1 MNPNILKEKEKVL
14 LNAVAPGAITH
25 IIQGFFLLSTTTFSY
40 YTWNNF
46 GFKGFARPQTVVG
59 LGGLVVSYIAFQKV
73 TNYMRESTFAFS
85 RSKLVK
91 DYKEK
96 YGEKFLIDVLDPNF
110 RLPDSA

>member
-1 MNPNILKEKEKVL
+1 MNPDILKEKEKIL
-14 LNAVAPGAITH
+14 LNAAAPGAITH
-25 IIQGFFLLSTTTFSY
+25 LLQGFFIVASSSYSY

-46 GFKGFARPQTVVG
+46 GFKGFLRAPAVIG
-59 LGGLVVSYIAFQKV
+59 LGGLFASYFAFQKV
-73 TNYMRESTFAFS
+73 SNYMREMTFAIP
-85 RSKLVK
+85 RRNLVN

>member
-1 MNPNILKEKEKVL
+1 MNPDILKEKEKIL
-14 LNAVAPGAITH
+14 LNAAGPGPITH
-25 IIQGFFLLSTTTFSY
+25 LIHGFFIVSTTTLSY

-46 GFKGFARPQTVVG
+46 GFKGFLRAPAVVG
-59 LGGLVVSYIAFQKV
+59 LGGLCVSYLAFQKIS
-73 TNYMRESTFAFS
+73 NYMREMTFALP
-85 RSKLVK
+85 RRNLVN